1 MKQKQK
7 QLWDDGFYSTKER
20 SEKISNFMKNH
31 NPMKNPEIAKK
42 NADKRRGVKR
52 PQSSGEKNPAFKGVF
67 HTECLN
73 CGLDIAGP
81 KWEIKNRK
89 FCSVNCRHEYY
100 NGYVKKLN
108 LVIEID
114 ENHHFT
120 KDGNY
125 VEDDIKRQNLIE
137 NELNCKFLRIKDCE
151 KNCISLNEL
160 KKELKN
166 IYK

>member
-1 MKQKQK
+1 MITKICKQC
-7 QLWDDGFYSTKER
+7 GKEFKVL
-20 SEKISNFMKNH
+20 SYCKNKSKFCSHQCYWKSKEGKPISN
-31 NPMKNPEIAKK
+31 KK
-42 NADKRRGVKR
+42 DKIKLICQQCGKEFLVK
-52 PQSSGEKNPAFKGVF
+52 PFG
-67 HTECLN
+67 
-73 CGLDIAGP
+73 
-81 KWEIKNRK
+81 KNRK